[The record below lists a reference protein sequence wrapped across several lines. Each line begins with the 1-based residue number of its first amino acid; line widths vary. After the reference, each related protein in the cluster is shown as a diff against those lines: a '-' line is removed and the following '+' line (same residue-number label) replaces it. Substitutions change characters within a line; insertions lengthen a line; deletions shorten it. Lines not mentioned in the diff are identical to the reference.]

1 MEDPLASAALLH
13 WLGPST
19 LVEQRAGEGLG
30 LGLGL
35 GLGHVLVCG
44 PKIRVSA

>member
-35 GLGHVLVCG
+35 GHVLVCG

>member
-13 WLGPST
+13 WLGAST
-19 LVEQRAGEGLG
+19 LVEQRAGEG